1 MKIRIKERNTFLM
14 KAEII
19 SIGSEILRGQITD
32 TNANFIAQ
40 KLVELNIDLNYIS
53 AVGDNQ
59 KMLLSL
65 LKKAFCRSDLI
76 ITTGGLGP
84 TEDDITYQVITKTL
98 HLKLI
103 KFPEV
108 EKNLKRILHTI
119 KTKLSP
125 SNLKQAYLPE
135 GAKVIINKYGTA
147 PAMILEKD
155 NKIICSFPGVPC
167 EMKRLIEENLIPYL
181 KDKFPPSIIKKSKT
195 LKITGLGE
203 ASVNELI
210 RDYMNKQTNFSFG
223 IYANP
228 EDIQVQVTIQA
239 PTEKEVEKLLQSSV
253 NQLTKMLGDYIYGSD
268 EETIEEVVGN
278 LLKTKKLKLAVA
290 ESCTGGMLGEMIT
303 RIPGSSEYF
312 QGGVISYNARVK
324 EDLLKVPPEA
334 IGKYGEVSRQ
344 VAKLM
349 AEGVRR
355 CCHSDIGISIT
366 GIAGPGGATEKKKVG
381 LAYMALADGKKT
393 IAQKHQLFGDRQL
406 IRLRSARRALNM
418 LRMYLMEK
426 QLYYKVDLN

>member
-1 MKIRIKERNTFLM
+1 M

-40 KLVELNIDLNYIS
+40 KLAELSIDLNYIS

-84 TEDDITYQVITKTL
+84 TEDDITYQVIAKTL

-103 KFPEV
+103 KSPEA

-119 KTKLSP
+119 KIKLSP

-135 GAKVIINKYGTA
+135 GAKVITNKYGTA

-155 NKIICSFPGVPC
+155 NKIICSFPGVPH
-167 EMKRLIEENLIPYL
+167 EMKKLIEENLIPYL
-181 KDKFPPSIIKKSKT
+181 KEKFPPSIIKKSKT

-210 RDYMNKQTNFSFG
+210 RDYINKHTNFSFG

-228 EDIQVQVTIQA
+228 EDIQVQITTQA

-253 NQLTKMLGDYIYGSD
+253 NQLTKILGDYIYGSD

-312 QGGVISYNARVK
+312 PGGVISYQAKIK

-334 IGKYGEVSRQ
+334 IRKYGEVSRQ

-355 CCHSDIGISIT
+355 CCHSNIGISIT

-381 LAYMALADGKKT
+381 LVYMALADGKKT
-393 IAQKHQLFGDRQL
+393 ITQKHQLFGNRQL
-406 IRLRSARRALNM
+406 IRLRACRRVLNM
-418 LRMYLMEK
+418 LRMYLMGK
-426 QLYYKVDLN
+426 

>member
-1 MKIRIKERNTFLM
+1 M

-19 SIGSEILRGQITD
+19 SIGSEILRGQIID

-40 KLVELNIDLNYIS
+40 KLAELSIDLNYIS

-65 LKKAFCRSDLI
+65 LKKALCRSDLI

-84 TEDDITYQVITKTL
+84 TEDDITYLIIARAL
-98 HLKLI
+98 NLKLI
-103 KFPEV
+103 KYPEA
-108 EKNLKRILHTI
+108 EENLKQFLKKIDKTI
-119 KTKLSP
+119 SQ
-125 SNLKQAYLPE
+125 SNLKQVYLPE
-135 GAKVIINKYGTA
+135 GAKIIINQYGTA

-155 NKIICSFPGVPC
+155 NKIICSFPGVPY

-181 KDKFPPSIIKKSKT
+181 KEKFPPSIIKKSKI
-195 LKITGLGE
+195 LKVTGLGE
-203 ASVNELI
+203 SSVNELI
-210 RDYMNKQTNFSFG
+210 RDYINGQTNFSFG

-228 EDIQVQVTIQA
+228 EDIQVQVTTQA
-239 PTEKEVEKLLQSSV
+239 PTEKETDKLLQFSA
-253 NQLTKMLGDYIYGSD
+253 NQLTKILGNYVYGRD
-268 EETIEEVVGN
+268 KETIEEVVGN
-278 LLKTKKLKLAVA
+278 LLKSKKLKISVA

-303 RIPGSSEYF
+303 RIPGSSKYF
-312 QGGVISYNARVK
+312 QGGVISYNAQVK
-324 EDLLKVPPEA
+324 EGLLKVPREA
-334 IGKYGEVSRQ
+334 IIKYGEASRQ

-366 GIAGPGGATEKKKVG
+366 GIAGPGGATDNKKVG
-381 LAYMALADGKKT
+381 LVYMALADSKKT
-393 IAQKHQLFGDRQL
+393 ITQKHQLFGNRRL

-418 LRMYLMEK
+418 LRIYLMG
-426 QLYYKVDLN
+426 NN

>member
-1 MKIRIKERNTFLM
+1 M

-32 TNANFIAQ
+32 TNANFIAK
-40 KLVELNIDLNYIS
+40 KLVELGIDLEHIS
-53 AVGDNQ
+53 AVSDNPES
-59 KMLLSL
+59 LLST
-65 LKKAFCRSDLI
+65 LKLALQRSDLI

-84 TEDDITYQVITKTL
+84 TEDDITYQTIARAL
-98 HLKLI
+98 NLKLI
-103 KFPEV
+103 KYPEA
-108 EKNLKRILHTI
+108 EENLKRILRKI
-119 KTKLSP
+119 NKTNSP
-125 SNLKQAYLPE
+125 SNLKQVYLPE
-135 GAKVIINKYGTA
+135 GAKIIINQYGIA

-155 NKIICSFPGVPC
+155 NKIICSFPGVPH
-167 EMKRLIEENLIPYL
+167 EMKNLIEENLIPYL
-181 KDKFPPSIIKKSKT
+181 KEKFPPSMIKKSRT

-203 ASVNELI
+203 SSVNELI

-228 EDIQVQVTIQA
+228 EDIQVQVTTQA

-253 NQLTKMLGDYIYGSD
+253 NQLTKILGNYIYGSD

-278 LLKTKKLKLAVA
+278 LLKTKKLKVAVA

-312 QGGVISYNARVK
+312 QGGVISYSAKVK
-324 EDLLKVPPEA
+324 EDLLKVPPEV
-334 IGKYGEVSRQ
+334 IKKYGEVSKE
-344 VAKLM
+344 VAQLM
-349 AEGVRR
+349 AERVRK

-381 LAYMALADGKKT
+381 LVYMALADGKKT
-393 IAQKHQLFGDRQL
+393 INQKHQLFGNRQL
-406 IRLRSARRALNM
+406 IRLRAARRALNL
-418 LRMYLMEK
+418 LRNYL
-426 QLYYKVDLN
+426 

>member
-1 MKIRIKERNTFLM
+1 M

-19 SIGSEILRGQITD
+19 SIGSEILRGQISD
-32 TNANFIAQ
+32 TNSNFIAK
-40 KLVELNIDLNYIS
+40 KLVELGIDLEHIS
-53 AVGDNQ
+53 VVSDNPES
-59 KMLLSL
+59 LLST
-65 LKKAFCRSDLI
+65 LKLAFQRSGLI

-84 TEDDITYQVITKTL
+84 TEDDITYQTIARAL
-98 HLKLI
+98 NLKLI
-103 KFPEV
+103 KYPEA
-108 EKNLKRILHTI
+108 EENLKKFFKKINKTI
-119 KTKLSP
+119 SP
-125 SNLKQAYLPE
+125 CNLKQVYLPE
-135 GAKVIINKYGTA
+135 GAKIIINQYGTA

-155 NKIICSFPGVPC
+155 NKIICSFPGVPY
-167 EMKRLIEENLIPYL
+167 EMKRLVEENLIPYL
-181 KDKFPPSIIKKSKT
+181 KEKFPPSMIKKSKI
-195 LKITGLGE
+195 LKISGLGE

-210 RDYMNKQTNFSFG
+210 RDYMNKQTNYSFG

-228 EDIQVQVTIQA
+228 EDIQVQVTTQA

-253 NQLTKMLGDYIYGSD
+253 NQLTKILDNYIYGCD
-268 EETIEEVVGN
+268 EETIEEIVGN
-278 LLKTKKLKLAVA
+278 LLKTNKLKVAVA
-290 ESCTGGMLGEMIT
+290 ESCTGGILGEMIT

-312 QGGVISYNARVK
+312 QGGVISYNAKVK

-334 IGKYGEVSRQ
+334 IRKYGEVSRQ

-366 GIAGPGGATEKKKVG
+366 GIAGPGGATDKKKVG
-381 LAYMALADGKKT
+381 LVYMALADGKKT
-393 IAQKHQLFGDRQL
+393 PTQKHQLFGDRQL

-426 QLYYKVDLN
+426 

>member
-1 MKIRIKERNTFLM
+1 M

-19 SIGSEILRGQITD
+19 SIGSEILRGQISD
-32 TNANFIAQ
+32 TNSNFIVK
-40 KLVELNIDLNYIS
+40 KLVELSIDVEHIS
-53 AVGDNQ
+53 AVSDNPES
-59 KMLLSL
+59 LLST
-65 LKKAFCRSDLI
+65 LKQALQRSDLI

-84 TEDDITYQVITKTL
+84 TEDDITYQTITRAL
-98 HLKLI
+98 NLKLI
-103 KFPEV
+103 KYPEA
-108 EKNLKRILHTI
+108 EKNLKRILKKI
-119 KTKLSP
+119 NKRISP
-125 SNLKQAYLPE
+125 SNLKQVYLPE
-135 GAKVIINKYGTA
+135 GAKIIINQYGTA

-155 NKIICSFPGVPC
+155 NKIICSFPGVPH
-167 EMKRLIEENLIPYL
+167 EMKNLIEENLIPYL
-181 KDKFPPSIIKKSKT
+181 KEKFPPSMIKKSKI

-203 ASVNELI
+203 SSVNELI

-228 EDIQVQVTIQA
+228 EDIQVQITTQA

-253 NQLTKMLGDYIYGSD
+253 NQLTKILGNYVYGTGKQSL
-268 EETIEEVVGN
+268 EEVVGN
-278 LLKTKKLKLAVA
+278 LLKTKKLKVAVA

-324 EDLLKVPPEA
+324 EDLLKVPPEV
-334 IGKYGEVSRQ
+334 IRKYGEVSKQ

-349 AEGVRR
+349 AEGVRIN
-355 CCHSDIGISIT
+355 CHSDIGISIT

-381 LAYMALADGKKT
+381 LAYMALAGGKKT
-393 IAQKHQLFGDRQL
+393 ITQKHQLFGSRQL

-426 QLYYKVDLN
+426 

>member
-1 MKIRIKERNTFLM
+1 M

-19 SIGSEILRGQITD
+19 SIGSEILRGQIVD

-40 KLVELNIDLNYIS
+40 KLTELGINLEHIS
-53 AVGDNQ
+53 AVSDNPES
-59 KMLLSL
+59 LLST
-65 LKKAFCRSDLI
+65 LKLALQRSDLI

-84 TEDDITYQVITKTL
+84 TEDDITYETIARAL
-98 HLKLI
+98 NLKLI
-103 KFPEV
+103 KYPEA
-108 EKNLKRILHTI
+108 EENLKIFFKKI
-119 KTKLSP
+119 NKSISP
-125 SNLKQAYLPE
+125 CNLKQVYLPE
-135 GAKVIINKYGTA
+135 GAKIIINQYGTA

-155 NKIICSFPGVPC
+155 NKMICSFPGVPH
-167 EMKRLIEENLIPYL
+167 EMKNLIEENLIPYL
-181 KDKFPPSIIKKSKT
+181 KEKFPPSVIKKSKI

-203 ASVNELI
+203 SSVNELI
-210 RDYMNKQTNFSFG
+210 RDYINKQTNLSFG

-228 EDIQVQVTIQA
+228 EDIQVQITTQA

-253 NQLTKMLGDYIYGSD
+253 NQLTKILGNYVYGRN

-278 LLKTKKLKLAVA
+278 LLKSKKLKISVA

-312 QGGVISYNARVK
+312 QGGVISYSAKVK
-324 EDLLKVPPEA
+324 KDLLKVPQEV
-334 IGKYGEVSRQ
+334 IKKYGEVSKE

-381 LAYMALADGKKT
+381 LVYMALSDGEKT
-393 IAQKHQLFGDRQL
+393 ITQKHRLFGNRQL
-406 IRLRSARRALNM
+406 IRVRSAHRALNM
-418 LRMYLMEK
+418 LRMYLMGK
-426 QLYYKVDLN
+426 

>member
-1 MKIRIKERNTFLM
+1 M

-32 TNANFIAQ
+32 TNANFIAK
-40 KLVELNIDLNYIS
+40 KLVELGIDLEHIS
-53 AVGDNQ
+53 AVSDNPES
-59 KMLLSL
+59 LLST
-65 LKKAFCRSDLI
+65 LKLALQRSDLI

-84 TEDDITYQVITKTL
+84 TEDDITYQTIARAL
-98 HLKLI
+98 NLKLI
-103 KFPEV
+103 KYPEA
-108 EKNLKRILHTI
+108 EENLKRILKKINKTI
-119 KTKLSP
+119 SP
-125 SNLKQAYLPE
+125 SNLKQVYFPE
-135 GAKVIINKYGTA
+135 GAKIIINQYGTA

-155 NKIICSFPGVPC
+155 NKIICSFPGVPH
-167 EMKRLIEENLIPYL
+167 EMKNLIEENLIPYL
-181 KDKFPPSIIKKSKT
+181 KEKFPPSLIKKSKI
-195 LKITGLGE
+195 LKVTGLGE
-203 ASVNELI
+203 SSVNELI
-210 RDYMNKQTNFSFG
+210 RDYINKQTNFSFG

-228 EDIQVQVTIQA
+228 EDIQVQVTTQA

-253 NQLTKMLGDYIYGSD
+253 NQLTKILGNYIYGSD

-324 EDLLKVPPEA
+324 EDLLKVPPEV
-334 IGKYGEVSRQ
+334 IKKYGEVSKE
-344 VAKLM
+344 VAQLM
-349 AEGVRR
+349 AERVRK

-381 LAYMALADGKKT
+381 LVYMALANGKKT
-393 IAQKHQLFGDRQL
+393 ITQKHQLFGNRQL
-406 IRLRSARRALNM
+406 IRLRAARRALNL
-418 LRMYLMEK
+418 LRNYL
-426 QLYYKVDLN
+426 

>member
-1 MKIRIKERNTFLM
+1 M

-32 TNANFIAQ
+32 TNANFIAK
-40 KLVELNIDLNYIS
+40 KLVELDINLEHIS
-53 AVGDNQ
+53 AVSDNPES
-59 KMLLSL
+59 LLST
-65 LKKAFCRSDLI
+65 LKLALRRSDLI

-84 TEDDITYQVITKTL
+84 TEDDITYQTIARTL
-98 HLKLI
+98 NLKLI
-103 KFPEV
+103 KYPEA
-108 EKNLKRILHTI
+108 EENLKRILKKINKTI
-119 KTKLSP
+119 SP
-125 SNLKQAYLPE
+125 SNLKQVYFPE
-135 GAKVIINKYGTA
+135 GAKIIINQYGTA

-155 NKIICSFPGVPC
+155 NKIICSFPGVPH
-167 EMKRLIEENLIPYL
+167 EMKNLIEENLIPYL
-181 KDKFPPSIIKKSKT
+181 KEKFPPSMIKKSKT

-203 ASVNELI
+203 SSVNELI

-228 EDIQVQVTIQA
+228 EDIQVQVTTQA

-253 NQLTKMLGDYIYGSD
+253 NQLTKILGNYIYGSD
-268 EETIEEVVGN
+268 EETIEKVVGN
-278 LLKTKKLKLAVA
+278 LLKTKKLKVAVA

-324 EDLLKVPPEA
+324 EDLLKVPPEV
-334 IGKYGEVSRQ
+334 IRKYGEVSKE
-344 VAKLM
+344 VAQLM
-349 AEGVRR
+349 AERVRK

-381 LAYMALADGKKT
+381 LVYMALADGKKT
-393 IAQKHQLFGDRQL
+393 ITQKHQLFGNRQL
-406 IRLRSARRALNM
+406 IRLRAARRALNM
-418 LRMYLMEK
+418 LRMYLIDTSYFF
-426 QLYYKVDLN
+426 L